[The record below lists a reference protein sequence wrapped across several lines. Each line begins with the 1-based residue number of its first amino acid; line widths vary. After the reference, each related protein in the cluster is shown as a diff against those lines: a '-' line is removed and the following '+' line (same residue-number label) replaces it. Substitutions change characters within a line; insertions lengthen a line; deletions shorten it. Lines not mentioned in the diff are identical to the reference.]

1 MDKNSAPLDL
11 KLAIAITAGV
21 LVAGL
26 LVTFAASAW
35 LQRDIHTDAQS
46 RFQRQVELVESEIQR
61 RFNQPIYGLK
71 GARGVYAA
79 NPAVGRSSFRAYV
92 ESRNL
97 PLEFP
102 GVRGFGFIQRVLREE
117 LDQFIAAE
125 RRDEAPDFNVRT
137 QGIAPDLYV
146 IKFIEPL
153 ANNRAAWGLDLGS
166 EPVRREA
173 VERAARS
180 GEAALSHRIVLVQDG
195 RQGPGFLYL
204 VPVYRHGAPPTNPQ
218 QRQAALLGLVYS
230 PIVVAEVL
238 KGTIDISSGQIDFKL
253 FDGAAADASS
263 LIFDSGHATPAAKA
277 ADTSGQTARM
287 FSTSRTMTIGGRP
300 LVLQAGSSVK
310 FEADVDESAPLLV
323 GLGGA
328 LLSVLLAL
336 SVWLLGTGRERAQA
350 LARSMTAD
358 LDRLA
363 KVVEHTSNVVI
374 ITDPDLRITWVNEGF
389 TRTYGYT
396 LEEAT
401 GRQPAELLSSGRTDP
416 SSLQTLRQAITDG
429 DHCRIEVLNRTKNG
443 EELWIDLEVQPK
455 RDAQGKLTGFME
467 IGLDITTRK
476 QAEEQ
481 LRTSKAFLDRA
492 EQIAGV
498 GGWEVDLRSSVLTW
512 SAQMYRIYDI
522 APEDKPPLGDSLK
535 YFAPQERELIEHTAR
550 ECIKYRKPW
559 DLQLPLVTGR
569 GRSIWVRSVGAVEI
583 EDGRPARLVG
593 TLQDVTVQRAME
605 AELQRSN
612 TVMQSIVDNL
622 PCGLSVFTGDLRLV
636 AHNMQFRRLLDLPDS
651 LFTGSATSFEAIIRH
666 NASRGEYGEGEVDD
680 VVAKIVERARHP
692 VAHQFERLRHD
703 GSPLEIRGSPMPGGG
718 FVTTYMDI
726 SERKKV
732 ERLKSEFI
740 STVSHELR
748 TPLTAIYGSLG
759 LLASGVAGDLPAE
772 VRNLIQIAHRS
783 SERLVRLINDVLD
796 VEKIESRKMN
806 YKMIRQALAPLITQA
821 MDATRAFAN
830 QYGIALE
837 CEPLPGETLV
847 EVDSD
852 RIVQVLVNLLSNAAK
867 FSHAGGVVTVKMS
880 PREGRV
886 RVSVLDHGQG
896 MPESFRARIFQ
907 RFSQADSSDSRQK
920 GGSGLGL
927 NICKSIIEDHQ
938 GHIDYTSTI
947 GVGSEFFFDLPA
959 VSVQQDG

>member
-1 MDKNSAPLDL
+1 MDGKRAHLDL
-11 KLAIAITAGV
+11 KSAFALTAGV

-26 LVTFAASAW
+26 IVTIAACSW

-46 RFQRQVELVESEIQR
+46 RFQRQVEIVESEIQR
-61 RFNQPIYGLK
+61 RINQPVYGLK

-79 NPAVGRSSFRAYV
+79 NPAVGRSAFRAYV

-117 LDQFIAAE
+117 VDTFIAIE
-125 RRDEAPDFNVRT
+125 RRDDAPDFAVRT
-137 QGIAPDLYV
+137 RGTAPDLYV

-153 ANNRAAWGLDLGS
+153 ADNRAAWGLDLGA

-173 VERAARS
+173 IERAVRS
-180 GEAALSHRIVLVQDG
+180 GEAALSGRIVLVQDG

-204 VPVYRHGAPPTNPQ
+204 VPVYRNGAHPANPQ

-230 PIVVAEVL
+230 PIVVAEIL
-238 KGTIDISSGQIDFKL
+238 KGTIDIGSGQIDFKL
-253 FDGAAADASS
+253 FDAKAADASN
-263 LIFDSGHATPAAKA
+263 LIFDSAGHRNPAIKVTDSANA
-277 ADTSGQTARM
+277 AGQM
-287 FSTSRTMTIGGRP
+287 FTTSRTMIIGGRP
-300 LVLQAGSSVK
+300 LTFQASSSAM
-310 FEADVDESAPLLV
+310 FEAALDESTPLLV

-328 LLSVLLAL
+328 LLSALLAL

-389 TRTYGYT
+389 SRTYGYT
-396 LEEAT
+396 LEEAM
-401 GRQPAELLSSGRTDP
+401 GRQPAELLGSGRTDP
-416 SSLQTLRQAITDG
+416 SGLQTLRQAITDG
-429 DHCRIEVLNRTKNG
+429 EHCRIEVLNRTKNG

-455 RDAQGKLTGFME
+455 RDARGQLTGFME

-476 QAEEQ
+476 RAEEQ

-498 GGWEVDLRSSVLTW
+498 GGWEVDLRSNVLTW

-535 YFAPQERELIEHTAR
+535 YFAPQERELIERTAR

-583 EDGRPARLVG
+583 EDGRPARMVG

-622 PCGLSVFTGDLRLV
+622 PCGLSVFDGDLRLV
-636 AHNMQFRRLLDLPDS
+636 AHNMQFRRLLDLPDA
-651 LFTGSATSFEAIIRH
+651 LFAGACTSFDAIIRH
-666 NASRGEYGEGEVDD
+666 NASRGEYGEGAVED
-680 VVAKIVERARHP
+680 VVAKIVERARRP

-718 FVTTYMDI
+718 FVTTYVDI

-772 VRNLIQIAHRS
+772 VKNLIQIAHRS

-806 YKMIRQALAPLITQA
+806 YKMIRQPLAPLISQA

-867 FSHAGGVVTVKMS
+867 FSHAGGVVTVRMS
-880 PREGRV
+880 PTEGSV
-886 RVSVLDHGQG
+886 RVSVRDHGQG

-947 GVGSEFFFDLPA
+947 GVGSEFFFDLPTA
-959 VSVQQDG
+959 HVQ